1 MSLTFLSASFFY
13 RGNKSQFKSL
23 SAIKVKIDAAMI
35 LLDDMQ
41 LDEADASSL
50 RYQSISSVKTD
61 LQSALDLVDGRLD
74 LIERVDAS
82 KVGWAA
88 AQVYEKINGPL
99 KKPDSDKNWAEAEK
113 TTAVARRKE
122 GTAPFRDEPGRPGK
136 DSFYDRS
143 RGRSFCFVF
152 LLRPPRLA
160 AFFPS
165 FTHHPR
171 SLCCLGPI
179 PTGTSMLPHST

>member
-1 MSLTFLSASFFY
+1 M
-13 RGNKSQFKSL
+13 
-23 SAIKVKIDAAMI
+23 KIDAALI

-41 LDEADASSL
+41 LDEADASSA

-74 LIERVDAS
+74 LIERVDTS

-113 TTAVARRKE
+113 TTAAARRKE

-143 RGRSFCFVF
+143 RGRFFSFLFHVRFHPVLRHLQFPPSLNF
-152 LLRPPRLA
+152 LG
-160 AFFPS
+160 
-165 FTHHPR
+165 
-171 SLCCLGPI
+171 LC
-179 PTGTSMLPHST
+179 TA